1 MKILITGKNG
11 YIAKSLHSHLAD
23 VHDITCVGRSDFD
36 LTNSNDVASFMRGK
50 QFDVVIHTA
59 IKGGTRLKADDANT
73 LYENMLCFYNLYD
86 CRDAYKRFITFGS
99 GAEFTA
105 KNTQYGLSKRC
116 INDIIK
122 WDEKFINLRIFAVFD
137 ENELNTRFIKNA
149 ILNYINK
156 KSIVVHQD
164 KFMDF
169 FAMQDLVRLVEHFCV
184 ADSSQL
190 TNRVI
195 DCCYNEKFKLTDVA
209 NFVNTLGDYK
219 CDVIINNA
227 TMGEDYIGYA
237 NTMPVVEQIG
247 LHKGIECVYEKML
260 CNLQNH

>member
-11 YIAKSLHSHLAD
+11 YIAKSLYSYLSD

-36 LTNSNDVASFMRGK
+36 LANSKDVASFMSDK

-59 IKGGTRLKADDANT
+59 IKGGTRLKADDSDT
-73 LYENMLCFYNLYD
+73 LYQNMLCFYNLYD
-86 CRDAYKRFITFGS
+86 CRDSYKRFITFGS

-122 WDEKFINLRIFAVFD
+122 WDDKFINLRIFAVFD
-137 ENELNTRFIKNA
+137 ENELDTRFIKSA
-149 ILNYINK
+149 LSNYINK
-156 KSIVVHQD
+156 KSIVIHQD
-164 KFMDF
+164 KYMDF
-169 FAMQDLVRLVEHFCV
+169 FAMQDLAKLVEHLCDASNIQV
-184 ADSSQL
+184 

-209 NFVNTLGDYK
+209 NFINSLSNYK
-219 CDVIINNA
+219 CDIVVHNA
-227 TMGEDYIGYA
+227 IAGEDYTGFA

-247 LHKGIECVYEKML
+247 LHKSIECVYKKML
-260 CNLQNH
+260 YNSYKH